1 MCVCLAV
8 PGEGR
13 RCEERGTLR
22 RRGRAAGG
30 SPRAARRDAAP
41 SITGAAGLS
50 APSAALMG
58 CAGPEPSKPNEMLN
72 KIKGR
77 VKWQPGIGRG
87 TKRLPAGSH
96 HRPGGTAGSCW
107 ALAGG
112 RWQPA
117 WWPLDPQE
125 GQPGGPKGCRCQQL
139 LGPPRAGHGAGS
151 MQGAQQGHPRVGKVG
166 LGGHRGGCNQLRAA
180 AGKVSPSFLHH
191 GSLDLI
197 TPYPPHLQ
205 WLHHSSFT
213 QPHTR
218 CGPQPRSPF

>member
-1 MCVCLAV
+1 MAAWDWERHQAASRWLPSPPRGHRRLL
-8 PGEGR
+8 PGFG
-13 RCEERGTLR
+13 
-22 RRGRAAGG
+22 
-30 SPRAARRDAAP
+30 
-41 SITGAAGLS
+41 
-50 APSAALMG
+50 
-58 CAGPEPSKPNEMLN
+58 
-72 KIKGR
+72 
-77 VKWQPGIGRG
+77 
-87 TKRLPAGSH
+87 
-96 HRPGGTAGSCW
+96 
-107 ALAGG
+107 
-112 RWQPA
+112 
-117 WWPLDPQE
+117 WWPLAACMVAAGPTG

-197 TPYPPHLQ
+197 TPYSPHLQ

>member
-58 CAGPEPSKPNEMLN
+58 CAGPERSKPNEMLN

-96 HRPGGTAGSCW
+96 HRPGGTAGSCR

-112 RWQPA
+112 RWTHGGAARWSQGLQVPA
-117 WWPLDPQE
+117 AAWTPQGRARCRIHAGSPARASQG
-125 GQPGGPKGCRCQQL
+125 GQG
-139 LGPPRAGHGAGS
+139 GAGGGTE
-151 MQGAQQGHPRVGKVG
+151 GA
-166 LGGHRGGCNQLRAA
+166 AT
-180 AGKVSPSFLHH
+180 S
-191 GSLDLI
+191 
-197 TPYPPHLQ
+197 
-205 WLHHSSFT
+205 
-213 QPHTR
+213 
-218 CGPQPRSPF
+218 

>member
-58 CAGPEPSKPNEMLN
+58 CAGPERSKPNEMLN

-87 TKRLPAGSH
+87 TKLLPAGSH
-96 HRPGGTAGSCW
+96 HRPGGTAGSCR

-117 WWPLDPQE
+117 WWPLDPQ
-125 GQPGGPKGCRCQQL
+125 GGSQVA
-139 LGPPRAGHGAGS
+139 PRAAGASSCLDPPGPGTVQDPCREPS
-151 MQGAQQGHPRVGKVG
+151 KGIPGWARWGW
-166 LGGHRGGCNQLRAA
+166 GGTEEAET
-180 AGKVSPSFLHH
+180 S
-191 GSLDLI
+191 
-197 TPYPPHLQ
+197 
-205 WLHHSSFT
+205 
-213 QPHTR
+213 
-218 CGPQPRSPF
+218 